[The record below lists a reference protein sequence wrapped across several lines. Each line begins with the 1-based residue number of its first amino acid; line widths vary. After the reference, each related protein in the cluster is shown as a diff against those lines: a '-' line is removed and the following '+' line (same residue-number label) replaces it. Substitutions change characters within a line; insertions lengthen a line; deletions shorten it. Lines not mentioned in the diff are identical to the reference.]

1 MDIPPTHLRLARR
14 DEVLGVEE
22 GLLDGL
28 AAAER
33 AAVPQHHHLD
43 KKRVLSFN

>member
-1 MDIPPTHLRLARR
+1 MLNLSIPWVSPITHLRLARR

-33 AAVPQHHHLD
+33 AAVPQHHHL
-43 KKRVLSFN
+43 N